1 MGLWRGNRLFRRRVW
16 NPHNKVSKI
25 ERIRLLE
32 SFYHQQNAF
41 KESVEFEETPYYQQ
55 NAFKEGVEFTESIT
69 FENS

>member
-1 MGLWRGNRLFRRRVW
+1 MGLWRRNKMFVRRVW
-16 NPHNKVSKI
+16 RPSNQIERI

-41 KESVEFEETPYYQQ
+41 KDSVEFKETPYYQQ
-55 NAFKEGVEFTESIT
+55 NAFKDSVEFTESIT